1 MLKMKIRLRLRSK
14 TDVIKTKIIIK
25 SLNQIKLEEK

>member
-1 MLKMKIRLRLRSK
+1 MLKVKIRLRLRSK